1 MTFTSTSAPAIYV
14 GKVTDFDVDA
24 LVGCLNNNEKAKL
37 SRLRRVADQQLY
49 IVAHSLK
56 RFVLA
61 RYMDVSPASLLF
73 DTEGNGKPFCTH
85 PEAPFFNL
93 SHSGQW
99 VVIAVSIDTPVGVDI
114 EFERAV
120 DKDGIVK
127 RIGSDVEVA
136 AYQRSA
142 APQQHF
148 LCLWTQKE
156 AVSKACGQGISVGL
170 SSIPCSGE
178 IGEHCLSF
186 IGVSYVSHTYSF
198 EDKGIISFVAGTA
211 NKPSIR
217 RAKSAP
223 NSSLEQLVEFDIFT
237 L

>member
-24 LVGCLNNNEKAKL
+24 LVGCLNNNEKDKL

-73 DTEGNGKPFCTH
+73 DTEVNGKPFCTN
-85 PEAPFFNL
+85 PDAPYFNL

-99 VVIAVSIDTPVGVDI
+99 VVVAVSIDTPVGVDI

-136 AYQRSA
+136 AYQQSVTQ
-142 APQQHF
+142 QQHF

-178 IGEHCLSF
+178 VGVFDLSF
-186 IGVSYVSHTYSF
+186 IGVDYVSHTYPF
-198 EDKGIISFVAGTA
+198 TDKGVISFVISTHDV
-211 NKPSIR
+211 PSILTVKN
-217 RAKSAP
+217 AKNP
-223 NSSLEQLVEFDIFT
+223 NSEQLFELDTIT